1 MLLFGVIGRTQ
12 EYFGGLP
19 LMAEITHHQ
28 LIVATAIASEPSL
41 FFAGLLHDVLKP
53 LLNFVKDEKGCWNW
67 RHLWKVNTGSKLI
80 DIDNVLSA
88 SKLPSYVD
96 VDQVINIIKHHHD
109 KNERYLEILVSTKYP
124 YLLKVLI
131 RGSEATL
138 LEISKSDSISRQENL
153 WLRKRDDITKLE
165 ILNGEHLKL
174 IRMTASIDSRRGGYR
189 AIDVSLKISIEYLS
203 TKMAFLASVRNTE
216 ILEEELKVL
225 KRTGVGKKRDMG
237 FGDLLGWKIY
247 QVTASSN
254 NNLRI
259 IGPIAIAYEEV
270 SETRIITL
278 RNTPSSFI
286 ASLKEK
292 GGLLPLN
299 IRMALSRTK
308 PPYWVREELCITP
321 FSELLFK
328 ESWYC

>member
-1 MLLFGVIGRTQ
+1 M
-12 EYFGGLP
+12 
-19 LMAEITHHQ
+19 
-28 LIVATAIASEPSL
+28 
-41 FFAGLLHDVLKP
+41 
-53 LLNFVKDEKGCWNW
+53 
-67 RHLWKVNTGSKLI
+67 WKVNTGSKLI

-96 VDQVINIIKHHHD
+96 VDQVIDIIKHHHD

-131 RGSEATL
+131 RGTEATL

-189 AIDVSLKISIEYLS
+189 AIDVSLKIPIEYLS

-259 IGPIAIAYEEV
+259 IGPMAIAYEEA
-270 SETRIITL
+270 SKTRIITL

-321 FSELLFK
+321 FSEFLFK
-328 ESWYC
+328 ES